1 MEWNKLFSNGYDPA
15 LWYLGY
21 DQSWI
26 LGAHGPPWRLP
37 SSSGSKQTDVNS
49 DGPIELYVP
58 ICCDACVGNVY
69 KKLKLMEGVAT
80 VECNVDKK
88 KVTVTGPAE
97 AEAVVEMARKIKQG
111 SKLWKEKYPPPSK
124 KEAKK

>member
-1 MEWNKLFSNGYDPA
+1 MEYHELFSAGYDPP

-26 LGAHGPPWRLP
+26 LGAKGPPWRLP
-37 SSSGSKQTDVNS
+37 PSKSSNSKNPQK

-58 ICCDACVGNVY
+58 ICCDACVAKVY
-69 KKLKLMEGVAT
+69 KKLKRIEGVAT

-88 KVTVTGPAE
+88 KVTVTGPAKP
-97 AEAVVEMARKIKQG
+97 AAVLEVARRIKQG
-111 SKLWKEKYPPPSK
+111 AKLWKEKYPPPPRR
-124 KEAKK
+124 KEGT